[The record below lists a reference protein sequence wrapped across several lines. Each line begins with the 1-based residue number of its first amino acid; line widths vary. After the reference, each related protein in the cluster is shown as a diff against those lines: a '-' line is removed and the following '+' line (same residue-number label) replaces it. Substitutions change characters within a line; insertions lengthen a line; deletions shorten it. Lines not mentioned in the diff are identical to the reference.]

1 MVSAV
6 QSNRTQKKD
15 GSLRTTLKLEKCVSR
30 FDDYLILLEIPLC
43 TVLFEE
49 IFYLIT
55 KICRIFRKKHILYFP
70 NLKKNHTK

>member
-1 MVSAV
+1 MDFFSYVTFGWSV
-6 QSNRTQKKD
+6 LFNQIEHKKKD

-49 IFYLIT
+49 IFYYLDNKYLSNFK
-55 KICRIFRKKHILYFP
+55 KIILA
-70 NLKKNHTK
+70 

>member
-1 MVSAV
+1 MDFFFICDLWMVSAV

-49 IFYLIT
+49 IFYYLDNKYLSNFK
-55 KICRIFRKKHILYFP
+55 KIILA
-70 NLKKNHTK
+70 